1 MPKRPDDP
9 TIDEDASFLRRW
21 SERKAR
27 STEQTNAET
36 IPETAPIDPGFA
48 PEQAAIDTDPEGA
61 ADNEPTAEAPPE
73 VTESDLENLTYESDY
88 TKFMGED
95 VPEALRRR
103 ALRQLWRSDPI
114 LANVDGLCDYDDDYT
129 DSALAVTFLK
139 TAHKVGQ
146 GYLTD
151 EEVEANRAR
160 GRPAKPADNPVD
172 EPVDEVADDEHTD
185 ADDDLEECE
194 DVDEELVAGTDTDT
208 IDTAHSKP
216 NEHNGTDDAA
226 VNLTANTLSPKQAGN
241 I

>member
-1 MPKRPDDP
+1 MPNRPNDP
-9 TIDEDASFLRRW
+9 TIDEDAGFLQRW
-21 SERKAR
+21 SVRKTR
-27 STEQTNAET
+27 STEQTIAEP

-48 PEQAAIDTDPEGA
+48 PEQAAIDVDH
-61 ADNEPTAEAPPE
+61 EPTAEALPE

-88 TKFMGED
+88 TKFMGES

-129 DSALAVTFLK
+129 DAALAVTFLK

-160 GRPAKPADNPVD
+160 GRPAERAADNPVD
-172 EPVDEVADDEHTD
+172 EIADDEHTD
-185 ADDDLEECE
+185 ANDDLEGRK
-194 DVDEELVAGTDTDT
+194 DVDEELVAGTGTDT

-216 NEHNGTDDAA
+216 NEHNGTDDAV
-226 VNLTANTLSPKQAGN
+226 VNLTANTLSPEKAGN
-241 I
+241 S